1 VVPPAYGARGSG
13 VMRGV
18 LTIPRHL
25 LGLFVDDGAFAL
37 AILVWLVVTGLL
49 SLSADV
55 TPIWRGP
62 LLFAGLA
69 CLLGVACLRAA
80 SRHS

>member
-1 VVPPAYGARGSG
+1 
-13 VMRGV
+13 MRGALAIV
-18 LTIPRHL
+18 RHL
-25 LGLFVDDGAFAL
+25 LGMFVDDGAFAL
-37 AILVWLVVTGLL
+37 AILVWVAVAAWL
-49 SLSADV
+49 SLSGDL

-80 SRHS
+80 ARQS